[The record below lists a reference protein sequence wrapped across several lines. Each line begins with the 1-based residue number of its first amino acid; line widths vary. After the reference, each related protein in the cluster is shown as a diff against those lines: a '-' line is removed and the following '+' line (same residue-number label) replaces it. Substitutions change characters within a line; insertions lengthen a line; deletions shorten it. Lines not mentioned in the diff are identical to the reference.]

1 MLKSVFC
8 MLILITEKQT
18 HSVYMNA
25 EQWILLKKEQ
35 TNEMHKLIFH

>member
-1 MLKSVFC
+1 

-18 HSVYMNA
+18 HSVYMNV

-35 TNEMHKLIFH
+35 TKEMHKLIFH